1 MRAARLVFVTLS
13 GRDPSDLAHEVRERH
28 LAALRRAG
36 LVPVAVAGS
45 ASAEEVAA
53 VLDVCVAV
61 YLPGT
66 DFVPSWLSG
75 DGPRAALAAREA
87 GLAWD
92 PWKVRADHLV
102 VAEAWRR
109 RLPLLGVCGG
119 MQAMVAL
126 AGGTLRTGTP
136 EELRAHASVAER
148 VSVVVDPGGL
158 AASIFGGTL
167 PVNSFHR
174 QVVDRMPPS
183 ELVVSV
189 RADDGVV
196 EAVEAPRAVHPFWLG
211 VQWHP
216 ELLGDDRPF
225 AALAAAAGVAGAVP
239 SEACATLRGQCSPP
253 D

>member
-1 MRAARLVFVTLS
+1 MSAGPLVLVTLS

-45 ASAEEVAA
+45 ASAREVAT
-53 VLDVCVAV
+53 VLDVCGAA

-75 DGPRAALAAREA
+75 DDERAALAAREA

-126 AGGTLRTGTP
+126 AGGTLGTGSP
-136 EELRAHASVAER
+136 AELAAHASDASDAAEGGVA
-148 VSVVVDPGGL
+148 PGGL
-158 AASIFGGTL
+158 AASIFGASVRL
-167 PVNSFHR
+167 NSFHR
-174 QVVDRMPPS
+174 QVVECMPAS
-183 ELVVSV
+183 GLAVGVT
-189 RADDGVV
+189 ADDGVV
-196 EAVEAPRAVHPFWLG
+196 EAVEAPRDVHPFWLG

-225 AALAAAAGVAGAVP
+225 AALAAAAGVP
-239 SEACATLRGQCSPP
+239 SEARATLRGPCSPP
-253 D
+253 A